1 MNTYI
6 RKISIFCLIAGIQF
20 FYPHNIASQNNTAF
34 EPITRSLDGLRELA
48 YVKSSLPSQ
57 TIRQT
62 QGKISS
68 GQAVKVV
75 KNAGAN
81 TGIYYSERVQDLL
94 DFYTSDPVRRNVEI
108 MLGMAPAYLPMFES
122 ALKKE
127 SLPSDL
133 MYLPLALSSLNPRAV
148 SPWGASGLWQL
159 MFTTGKLYNLQI
171 DSYVDE
177 RRDPE
182 KSTQAAVAYLKDLY
196 AVYLDW
202 ELTIAAYT
210 SGPASVNKAIRKAG
224 GSRKY
229 DEIYPYLPAETREFL
244 PAFSAC
250 YILATH
256 PDFGN
261 LKPVPIEIPNF
272 KQKEPVEKRLHLGQI
287 ADALSIPLPLL
298 QDMNPEYKSSIIPV
312 VNRTLWVKLPLDKIV
327 PFNVMG
333 DSIYQYHDT
342 VYFPPSK
349 RINIITEPP
358 SQAENQSNNP
368 SEKAENGN
376 GTSNQT
382 QSEKPSQP
390 ATPQNKTK
398 LVYTVKEG
406 DNLGYISEWY
416 DVSVSDIRNWNNI
429 RNNVIK
435 VGEKLDIYVPESK
448 ADRYKGI
455 DAMTFAQK
463 QKGTTVS
470 PEPSKPVPVT
480 PKPQTPSSQSKN
492 THAIHTVAKGE
503 TLSGIA
509 SKYPGVTADEIM
521 KLNGIKDARN
531 LQVGQK
537 IKIPKK

>member
-1 MNTYI
+1 MNTVLKRI
-6 RKISIFCLIAGIQF
+6 GCFALLAGIQIF
-20 FYPHNIASQNNTAF
+20 CPPGIASQNITAF
-34 EPITRSLDGLRELA
+34 EPFTRSLEGLRELA
-48 YVKSSLPSQ
+48 YVKTGLAEQ
-57 TIRQT
+57 TARQT
-62 QGKISS
+62 QGKITS
-68 GQAVKVV
+68 GQAVKVI
-75 KNAGAN
+75 KNAGDN
-81 TGIYYSERVQDLL
+81 TGLYYSDRVQEML
-94 DFYTSDPVRRNVEI
+94 DFYTSEPVRRNVEV
-108 MLGMAPAYLPMFES
+108 MLGMAPAYLPVFES

-127 SLPSDL
+127 GLPTDL

-148 SPWGASGLWQL
+148 SPWGASGMWQL

-229 DEIYPYLPAETREFL
+229 DEIYPFLPAETREFL

-250 YILATH
+250 YIVATH
-256 PDFGN
+256 PDLGN

-272 KQKEPVEKRLHLGQI
+272 RQKEPVEKRLHLGQI

-312 VNRTLWVKLPLDKIV
+312 VNRTLWVKLPLDKIA

-349 RINIITEPP
+349 RINIVTEAPA
-358 SQAENQSNNP
+358 QADNQSNSP
-368 SEKAENGN
+368 SDKTENGN
-376 GTSNQT
+376 GTST
-382 QSEKPSQP
+382 QSQPEKPSQP
-390 ATPQNKTK
+390 VTPQNKTK
-398 LVYTVKEG
+398 LEYTVKAG
-406 DNLGYISEWY
+406 DNLGHISSLY
-416 DVSVSDIRNWNNI
+416 DVKVSDIRSWNHL
-429 RNNVIK
+429 RKDVIK
-435 VGEKLDIYVPESK
+435 VGQKLDIYVPASK
-448 ADRYKGI
+448 ADRYKGV
-455 DAMTFAQK
+455 DSRTATQK
-463 QKGTTVS
+463 QKESTVS
-470 PEPSKPVPVT
+470 PQPSKPSPAT
-480 PKPQTPSSQSKN
+480 LKN
-492 THAIHTVAKGE
+492 PASNATSHTIHTVAKGE

-509 SKYPGVTADEIM
+509 SKYPGVTADDIM
-521 KLNGIKDARN
+521 KLNGIKDARS

>member
-1 MNTYI
+1 MNILT
-6 RKISIFCLIAGIQF
+6 RKIWIFCLFAGIQL
-20 FYPHNIASQNNTAF
+20 FYPSGIVSQNNTAF
-34 EPITRSLDGLRELA
+34 EPFTRSLQGLRELA
-48 YVKSSLPSQ
+48 YVKQGIATQ
-57 TIRQT
+57 TSRQT

-68 GQAVKVV
+68 GQAMKVV
-75 KNAGAN
+75 KNAAAN
-81 TGIYYSERVQDLL
+81 TGIYYSDRVQELL
-94 DFYTSDPVRRNVEI
+94 DFYTSDTVRRDVEM

-122 ALKKE
+122 TLKKE
-127 SLPSDL
+127 GMPTDL

-229 DEIYPYLPAETREFL
+229 EEIYPFLPAETREFL
-244 PAFSAC
+244 PAFTAC
-250 YILATH
+250 YVLSTH
-256 PDFGN
+256 PDLAN

-272 KQKEPVEKRLHLGQI
+272 RQKEPVEKRLHLGQI

-312 VNRTLWVKLPLDKIV
+312 VSKTLWVKLPLDKIV
-327 PFNVMG
+327 PFNLMG
-333 DSIYQYHDT
+333 DSIYQYLDT
-342 VYFPPSK
+342 VYFPPSR
-349 RINIITEPP
+349 RINIV
-358 SQAENQSNNP
+358 AEAPVQPDNQSNTP
-368 SEKAENGN
+368 SEKTDNGN
-376 GTSNQT
+376 GTSEQT
-382 QSEKPSQP
+382 QTEKASQP

-398 LVYTVKEG
+398 LVYTVREG
-406 DNLGYISEWY
+406 DNLGHISALY
-416 DVSVSDIRNWNNI
+416 DVKVSDIRSWNHI
-429 RNNVIK
+429 RNDMIK
-435 VGEKLDIYVPESK
+435 VGQKLDIYVPASK

-455 DAMTFAQK
+455 DSKSTDKK
-463 QKGTTVS
+463 QKGNAVTQQ
-470 PEPSKPVPVT
+470 PSKSAAT
-480 PKPQTPSSQSKN
+480 SHT
-492 THAIHTVAKGE
+492 IHTVARGE

-509 SKYPGVTADEIM
+509 SKYPGVSADDIM
-521 KLNGIKDARN
+521 KLNGIKDPRS